1 MLSERVKPFKWKPFD
16 LYNDVCIERYRKIN
30 SPPIK
35 STTKSTINGKC
46 CDNFGCNRDHY
57 FGPPPPSPPPFAN
70 NNINPKSFLFGA
82 ANGSRGASDNVD
94 DRCESNRKS
103 NEFCERDKFADVRN
117 DNDTD
122 NDGINWPTVNSN
134 KYTLSPN
141 VMSRSRSQ
149 LPASAFSTGSVE
161 SSCGSSTT
169 SSLSPNSVEN
179 NCNTNKVDNKIDALM
194 FRRSIDSAP
203 PIVYGPL
210 PYSKFKFICVE
221 RSPF

>member
-16 LYNDVCIERYRKIN
+16 LYNDICIERYRKIN

-57 FGPPPPSPPPFAN
+57 FRPPSPPPPPLPFAN
-70 NNINPKSFLFGA
+70 DNINPKSFH
-82 ANGSRGASDNVD
+82 GSCGASDNVD
-94 DRCESNRKS
+94 DRCKSNRKS
-103 NEFCERDKFADVRN
+103 NEFCVHDKFTDVRN
-117 DNDTD
+117 DNDGD
-122 NDGINWPTVNSN
+122 NNNGINWSTVNSN

-149 LPASAFSTGSVE
+149 FTASTFATG
-161 SSCGSSTT
+161 SCGSSTT

-179 NCNTNKVDNKIDALM
+179 NCNINKVDNKIDTIM